1 MILTKHDCLVALSEM
16 NFIDDEKHKEIVDR
30 VIRENVPPKELIE
43 SFKSDKTNDIV
54 NFYMNLNSKAHKI
67 IKEILT
73 CEGKPISNYIKIATS
88 IITQGIIA
96 IEHLYSDDNN
106 TDRQNNFIE
115 CLGLNDL
122 SKGIYEYFN
131 TGNAD
136 LLIQSVNNNR
146 NDVKLILD

>member
-1 MILTKHDCLVALSEM
+1 MILTKHDCLVALSGM
-16 NFIDDEKHKEIVDR
+16 RFNDEVEHKEIVER
-30 VIRENVPPKELIE
+30 VVRDNIPPKELIE
-43 SFKSDKTNDIV
+43 QFKSDKTNDIV
-54 NFYMNLNSKAHKI
+54 NFYMNLNNKAHKI

-96 IEHLYSDDNN
+96 IEHLYSEDNN

-115 CLGLNDL
+115 CLGLSEL
-122 SKGIYEYFN
+122 SRGIYEYFN